1 MLKNYIISKCCY
13 RYCNVGIKN
22 IRSIGLS
29 SISSTTKT
37 SSSSP
42 SSSSSSSNSSSNSY
56 YSIKSFNEEDTILF
70 QQVYHPTVLRY
81 IIILIILFIT
91 I

>member
-1 MLKNYIISKCCY
+1 MLKNYIKCCY

-22 IRSIGLS
+22 IRSIGLP

-37 SSSSP
+37 SSSSSP
-42 SSSSSSSNSSSNSY
+42 SSSSLSSSLSSSSSNSY

-81 IIILIILFIT
+81 IIILFIT